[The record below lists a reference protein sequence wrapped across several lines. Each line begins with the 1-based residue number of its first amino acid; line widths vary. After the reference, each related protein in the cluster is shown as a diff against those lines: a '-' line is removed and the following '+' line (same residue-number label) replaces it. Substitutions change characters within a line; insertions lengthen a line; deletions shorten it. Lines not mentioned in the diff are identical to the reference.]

1 MRKILISYGYGA
13 GWTSW
18 NSGSIEFKSWLLTH
32 PEIIEFI
39 ENGNKFTR
47 DDVSGK
53 SIGSPPSHP
62 LLRKLQEEAKEKFDV
77 DYVCV
82 LGATGLCVEEVDGP
96 VHIEEYDGAES
107 YRCPGDGEWL

>member
-1 MRKILISYGYGA
+1 MRKILISRGYGA

-18 NSGSIEFKSWLLTH
+18 NSGSTEFKQWLLTH

-39 ENGNKFTR
+39 EGGNEFTR
-47 DDVSGK
+47 DDIRGK
-53 SIGSPPSHP
+53 TLDDLPSHP
-62 LLRKLQEEAKEKFDV
+62 LLRKLQDEAKEKFDV

-82 LGATGLCVEEVDGP
+82 LGATGLCVEYVDGP
-96 VHIEEYDGAES
+96 VRIEEYDGAEG